1 MPEASMLTHSLPSL
15 SRKQAAN
22 TSEIDCLK
30 NWFQLMKRVMEIHVE
45 EVAKPWLVTVMELYI
60 ENGPDGAFYVIYI
73 LTQ

>member
-1 MPEASMLTHSLPSL
+1 
-15 SRKQAAN
+15 
-22 TSEIDCLK
+22 
-30 NWFQLMKRVMEIHVE
+30 VE